1 MTRRDEQRDATRAQI
16 VGAAVESLIE
26 VGVAATTTL
35 EVQRRAG
42 VSRGAL
48 LHHFPTREDLFG
60 AAIGLLVARNERA
73 VREELAAASP
83 DGDALSRSLRV
94 LRSVMCGPSFGAEME
109 LWAVA
114 RTDPRLRDVLRHAE
128 GTARRDL
135 YRVVDEVMGPE
146 LTTSPAYP
154 AIAELTVQL
163 LRGMAI
169 SDVLYREDTDRDELL
184 ERWGRIVR
192 PLLTESPG
200 FPAAAGPQEGRLTE
214 RAAHG
219 SRATSS
225 RPATGA
231 STAPTS

>member
-1 MTRRDEQRDATRAQI
+1 MSRRDEQRAATRARI
-16 VGAAVESLIE
+16 VDAAVDSLIE

-60 AAIGLLVARNERA
+60 AAIGLLVARNERV

-83 DGDALSRSLRV
+83 DGDPLARSLRV

-114 RTDPRLRDVLRHAE
+114 RTNPRLRDGLRRAE
-128 GTARRDL
+128 GAARRDL

-146 LTTSPAYP
+146 LTASTAYP
-154 AIAELTVQL
+154 AVAELTVQL

-169 SDVLYREDTDRDELL
+169 SDVLYREDTDRDVLL

-192 PLLTESPG
+192 PLLNGSSG
-200 FPAAAGPQEGRLTE
+200 SAAADGPEG
-214 RAAHG
+214 ADG
-219 SRATSS
+219 
-225 RPATGA
+225 
-231 STAPTS
+231 

>member
-1 MTRRDEQRDATRAQI
+1 MTRRAEQRDATRARI
-16 VGAAVESLIE
+16 VDAAVDALIE
-26 VGVAATTTL
+26 VGVTATTTL

-48 LHHFPTREDLFG
+48 LHHFPTHEDLFG

-73 VREELAAASP
+73 VREELAAARP
-83 DGDALSRSLRV
+83 EGDPLSRSLRV
-94 LRSVMCGPSFGAEME
+94 LRSVMRGPSFGAEME

-114 RTDPRLRDVLRHAE
+114 RTNARLRDVLRHAE
-128 GTARRDL
+128 GAARRDL

-169 SDVLYREDTDRDELL
+169 SDVLYREDADRDALL

-192 PLLTESPG
+192 PLLTGSPG
-200 FPAAAGPQEGRLTE
+200 SPAV
-214 RAAHG
+214 
-219 SRATSS
+219 
-225 RPATGA
+225 A
-231 STAPTS
+231 SPPPTS

>member
-1 MTRRDEQRDATRAQI
+1 MTSRAEQRDATRAQI
-16 VGAAVESLIE
+16 VDAAVESLTE

-35 EVQRRAG
+35 EVQRRVG

-60 AAIGLLVARNERA
+60 AAIGLLVARNEQA
-73 VREELAAASP
+73 VREELAAARP
-83 DGDALSRSLRV
+83 DGDPLSRSLPV

-114 RTDPRLRDVLRHAE
+114 RTNARLRDVLRRAE
-128 GTARRDL
+128 GAARRDL

-146 LTTSPAYP
+146 LTASAAYP
-154 AIAELTVQL
+154 AIAELTLQS

-169 SDVLYREDTDRDELL
+169 SNVLYREDTDRDALL

-192 PLLTESPG
+192 PLLSG
-200 FPAAAGPQEGRLTE
+200 SSGSPAAA
-214 RAAHG
+214 
-219 SRATSS
+219 
-225 RPATGA
+225 
-231 STAPTS
+231 STPPKR